1 MATLQQQILRRKPVT
16 QILRRKPVTQM
27 TEETGTDSRS
37 PSDQRRAPRTRTTRM
52 TAGPA
57 TGTAC
62 VSTMKMPVPIVAP
75 MPNSESW
82 KSPIDRASWPSAR

>member
-1 MATLQQQILRRKPVT
+1 
-16 QILRRKPVTQM
+16 
-27 TEETGTDSRS
+27 
-37 PSDQRRAPRTRTTRM
+37 M

>member
-1 MATLQQQILRRKPVT
+1 MAVRP
-16 QILRRKPVTQM
+16 
-27 TEETGTDSRS
+27 
-37 PSDQRRAPRTRTTRM
+37 ATTPATTNEMM

-57 TGTAC
+57 SGTAT

-82 KSPIDRASWPSAR
+82 KSPIVRASSPSPVSVPVSSVITVTGLRRQICCHSVGDETSSP